1 MFFQRN
7 GDVVIFDP
15 NTNTETIKI
24 ANPSAE
30 GRVSAQAEYQLFVN
44 RKEQIC
50 VMQSAAEVST
60 GRNIKVCL
68 KYLYIALFF
77 VSTQSISKQ
86 FLSLVF
92 HLLGLFL

>member
-1 MFFQRN
+1 MKLKVRMFFQRN

-24 ANPSAE
+24 ANPSTE

-50 VMQSAAEVST
+50 VMQSAAEVAT
-60 GRNIKVCL
+60 GRNIKVCF
-68 KYLYIALFF
+68 KYLTYG
-77 VSTQSISKQ
+77 
-86 FLSLVF
+86 LV
-92 HLLGLFL
+92 

>member
-1 MFFQRN
+1 M
-7 GDVVIFDP
+7 IFDP

-68 KYLYIALFF
+68 KYLYIALFERIY

>member
-1 MFFQRN
+1 MRTICYFQRN

-30 GRVSAQAEYQLFVN
+30 GRASSHSEYQLFVN

-50 VMQSAAEVST
+50 VMQSAAEVPH
-60 GRNIKVCL
+60 GRNIKVGNNRISINFI
-68 KYLYIALFF
+68 IASGF
-77 VSTQSISKQ
+77 
-86 FLSLVF
+86 
-92 HLLGLFL
+92 

>member
-1 MFFQRN
+1 MKLKVLMFFQRN

-60 GRNIKVCL
+60 GRNIKVCI
-68 KYLYIALFF
+68 KYLHFAWYKIF
-77 VSTQSISKQ
+77 V
-86 FLSLVF
+86 
-92 HLLGLFL
+92 

>member
-1 MFFQRN
+1 M
-7 GDVVIFDP
+7 IFDP

-30 GRVSAQAEYQLFVN
+30 GRASAQAEYQLFVN

-60 GRNIKVCL
+60 GRNIKV
-68 KYLYIALFF
+68 YSH
-77 VSTQSISKQ
+77 V
-86 FLSLVF
+86 
-92 HLLGLFL
+92 